1 MTPLEKSL
9 ARIDELASPDDWVMA
24 ATIRGL
30 IRGYDARWGDAQRHI
45 KLSGIEKVYTSPLVN
60 VETGRQSRTFSLVG
74 VLDKTADDDGAVEIF
89 DHKTT
94 SCDIAEPDGFYWR
107 QLVVDSQPSLYELL
121 AMLNGEKVSRVTWDV
136 TRKPTIRPKEISK
149 KDCTDALSTATYCGF
164 DLTNDTL
171 AYLVDYRREN
181 AEMFAHRVAA
191 DAIDNPDKFYARR
204 HAPRTRE
211 QLAEYAKEL
220 WDVADQIRDARN
232 TGRHTRNSSA
242 CFNYNRPCPFL
253 GLCSGSDHPES
264 ERWKKRE
271 PRPDSVGGDDILSN
285 SRMRM
290 FQQCQR
296 KHHYRYNLKIERVR
310 EERDEALFFGS
321 MWGQV
326 LDAYWQSFAE
336 ESFDGDCIEQP
347 GESTGSRQCEA
358 GLVGGSPVD
367 SQA

>member
-1 MTPLEKSL
+1 MTPLEKTL
-9 ARIDELASPDDWVMA
+9 QRIDELASPDDWVMA
-24 ATIRGL
+24 ATVRGL
-30 IRGYDARWGDAQRHI
+30 MIGYDARWGDAQRHI
-45 KLSGIEKVYTSPLVN
+45 VLTGTEKVLTAPLIN

-74 VLDKTADDDGAVEIF
+74 ILDKTAADGEYVEIF

-94 SCDIAEPDGFYWR
+94 SSDISEPDGFYWR

-149 KDCTDALSTATYCGF
+149 KDHAETLSSSVYCGF
-164 DLTNDTL
+164 DLSTETL
-171 AYLVDYRREN
+171 AYLADNQREN

-191 DAIDNPDKFYARR
+191 DAIANPDRFYARR

-220 WDVADQIRDARN
+220 WDVGDQIRQARN
-232 TGRHTRNSSA
+232 AGRHTRNSSA

-253 GLCSGSDHPES
+253 GLCAGSDHPES
-264 ERWKKRE
+264 ERWKQRE
-271 PRPDSVGGDDILSN
+271 SRPDSVGGDDILSN

-296 KHHYRYNLKIERVR
+296 KHHYHYNLKIERVR

-326 LDAYWQSFAE
+326 LDAYWQSFSE
-336 ESFDGDCIEQP
+336 ESFDGNCIEQP

-358 GLVGGSPVD
+358 GLVG
-367 SQA
+367 